1 MKKYE
6 KRLLQ
11 VSDQIKKELSLIIN
25 NDIRDPNLGM
35 VTVTGVRLSDDL
47 KFARVFVSILGD
59 QKKREKNIKI
69 LKNAIRFI
77 RKELASRVRLRYIPE
92 LSFEI
97 DDSLDKAF
105 RIETLLNEIK
115 DDESKT

>member
-11 VSDQIKKELSLIIN
+11 VSDQIRKELSIIIN

-35 VTVTGVRLSDDL
+35 VTVTAVRLSDDL
-47 KFARVFVSILGD
+47 KFAKVFVSILGD
-59 QKKREKNIKI
+59 EKKREKSLKV
-69 LKNAIRFI
+69 LKNALRFI
-77 RKELASRVRLRYIPE
+77 RKELASKVRLRYIPE

-105 RIETLLNEIK
+105 RIESLLNDIK
-115 DDESKT
+115 NKES